1 MPRKILSFVG
11 GGPTYVQDRVP
22 VALQL
27 LASNTT
33 SAGETVLTAEQVED
47 ARADLPFPSPVRPGK
62 IARLRRRARPSDAA
76 RVRRVHLLAQR
87 RSVGGART
95 REVTRGRQRGRLLG
109 MPIPPVV
116 CDFCG
121 KPIRLL
127 SEGWVQWVS
136 KGKAVKFSEVSLVHG
151 AFGPVEEWRGCT
163 YHERHEDGWV
173 IGDEAATEF
182 PEMPPVVRLPAQAV
196 RKMARIV
203 GGL

>member
-1 MPRKILSFVG
+1 
-11 GGPTYVQDRVP
+11 
-22 VALQL
+22 
-27 LASNTT
+27 
-33 SAGETVLTAEQVED
+33 
-47 ARADLPFPSPVRPGK
+47 
-62 IARLRRRARPSDAA
+62 
-76 RVRRVHLLAQR
+76 
-87 RSVGGART
+87 
-95 REVTRGRQRGRLLG
+95 

-182 PEMPPVVRLPAQAV
+182 SNPESGVARTLREIAEDANLVDEVDAVLKRVAQLAV
-196 RKMARIV
+196 TSV
-203 GGL
+203 N